1 LFCDFNLALFHH
13 LPDSRRAEG
22 LFLRMEGLGF
32 YLLGKLRQWCVLA
45 IAHLPFSLLRKG
57 RFGYEFVAEAI
68 EGDGR
73 IQPAHRRG
81 SQTVEYVALLT
92 DCCMRSSRKT
102 PG

>member
-1 LFCDFNLALFHH
+1 
-13 LPDSRRAEG
+13 
-22 LFLRMEGLGF
+22 MEGLGF

-81 SQTVEYVALLT
+81 SQTVEYVALLA